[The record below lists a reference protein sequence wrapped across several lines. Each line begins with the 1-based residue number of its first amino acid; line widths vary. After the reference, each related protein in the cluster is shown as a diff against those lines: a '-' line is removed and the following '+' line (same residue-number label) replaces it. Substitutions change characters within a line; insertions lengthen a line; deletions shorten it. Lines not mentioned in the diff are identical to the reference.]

1 MKLFRSLFGEK
12 CGVKVGK
19 PSRSRVRPGVESL
32 EDRCLAAVDAFIW
45 FNHPSFG
52 VGEFMG
58 EKPGYTG
65 ETSSKAA
72 FEIKDFSFGVEN
84 PTTIGSATGGAGA
97 GKAELHEFVIKK
109 MTDSASPAFF
119 KNCVAG
125 AHYKTVTIE
134 MRKAGGGPNNAGKPF
149 LQYQFKNVF
158 VSKINWSG
166 PGDEGPEEA
175 ITFVYGKLRVKY
187 EKHETIGPV
196 RDTVPSSPSSQPI
209 SNPVVTTMPPVSNPT
224 TLPPAGN
231 PSCNPTTLSP
241 AGNPS
246 CNPTSGPT
254 LPG

>member
-12 CGVKVGK
+12 SGVKVGK
-19 PSRSRVRPGVESL
+19 PSRSRLRPGVECL

-45 FNHPSFG
+45 FDHPSAG
-52 VGEFMG
+52 VARF
-58 EKPGYTG
+58 TG
-65 ETSSKAA
+65 ENPGNTGAGPSNSA

-97 GKAELHEFVIKK
+97 GKVKFHEFVIKK
-109 MTDSASPAFF
+109 TIDSASPAFF

-125 AHYKTVTIE
+125 VHYKTVTIE
-134 MRKAGGGPNNAGKPF
+134 MRKAGGDPKSAGKPY

-166 PGDEGPEEA
+166 PGDEGPQES
-175 ITFVYGKLRVKY
+175 ITFDYGKFRVKY

-196 RDTVPSSPSSQPI
+196 GETVASAPSSQPI

-231 PSCNPTTLSP
+231 PPPGSNP
-241 AGNPS
+241 N
-246 CNPTSGPT
+246 CNPTSCPT
-254 LPG
+254 FPT